1 MGGNQLGERPSWF
14 SPLLHTNAPE
24 RRPPDTGRRAKKSE
38 QPAYKNPRCLSAAG
52 ASYEDF
58 SRQTPHFLSDTD
70 AVLTFFADFF
80 VSRQKSRWGTGAKPL
95 LLRFAP

>member
-1 MGGNQLGERPSWF
+1 LGSWLFLALFFLSQLRPF
-14 SPLLHTNAPE
+14 SITTAPE
-24 RRPPDTGRRAKKSE
+24 RRPSDVGRSAKKSVK
-38 QPAYKNPRCLSAAG
+38 PAYKNPRCLSAIG

-80 VSRQKSRWGTGAKPL
+80 VSRQKSR
-95 LLRFAP
+95 